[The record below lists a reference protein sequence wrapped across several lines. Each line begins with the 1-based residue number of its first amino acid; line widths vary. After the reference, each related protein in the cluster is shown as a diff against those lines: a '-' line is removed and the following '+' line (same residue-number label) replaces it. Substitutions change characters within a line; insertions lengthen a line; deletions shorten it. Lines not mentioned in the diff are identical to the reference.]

1 MIRSPLQ
8 TSIISPNTSLTRENN
23 HQYKFL
29 KVPSQNNQI
38 FSAYHKEPMTSLTK
52 YTNGSGFTIE
62 SSKSIVTHMRHQSQ
76 GLMRSEKVY

>member
-1 MIRSPLQ
+1 M
-8 TSIISPNTSLTRENN
+8 
-23 HQYKFL
+23 
-29 KVPSQNNQI
+29 PSQNNQI